1 MLDVDALFYQKTKMK
16 KHYVAILTFL
26 CLGAHAQVTQ
36 IGSDSLL
43 DIGCWNIEWFGDAT
57 NGPSDEL
64 LQYTN
69 VKNILNNT
77 DIDIW
82 GLAEVS
88 NPTTFN
94 SLLTEMVKY
103 DAVVSTFSQTQKT
116 ALIWKKN
123 KFDVINS
130 GNILTESIY
139 NYDFAGRP
147 PLEVVLRSKDTLPTD
162 TFYCYVLHLKAN
174 TGNQSEKESSYTRRK
189 NAAGYLKTFLDQ
201 NRKQKKVIVLGDWND
216 DLDESIVS
224 VNGNYLVSP
233 FANFISDSS
242 RYFYPSLWLTTSNKQ
257 STVSFPNMIDHHL
270 ISSSLKDSF
279 YIQNSALV
287 MTQTASQIPNF
298 GNSTSDHYPILSKYN
313 MKRTTK
319 PLPTG
324 LVEVIPNSI
333 VVFPNPASYT
343 VSIQSHYPVLKLM
356 LYSSNGQ
363 FIDVIYKHQQ
373 LDVSALPNGLYT
385 LLIDTEKGKTVHRLL
400 INH

>member
-1 MLDVDALFYQKTKMK
+1 
-16 KHYVAILTFL
+16 
-26 CLGAHAQVTQ
+26 
-36 IGSDSLL
+36 
-43 DIGCWNIEWFGDAT
+43 
-57 NGPSDEL
+57 
-64 LQYTN
+64 
-69 VKNILNNT
+69 
-77 DIDIW
+77 
-82 GLAEVS
+82 
-88 NPTTFN
+88 
-94 SLLTEMVKY
+94 
-103 DAVVSTFSQTQKT
+103 
-116 ALIWKKN
+116 
-123 KFDVINS
+123 
-130 GNILTESIY
+130 
-139 NYDFAGRP
+139 
-147 PLEVVLRSKDTLPTD
+147 
-162 TFYCYVLHLKAN
+162 
-174 TGNQSEKESSYTRRK
+174 
-189 NAAGYLKTFLDQ
+189 
-201 NRKQKKVIVLGDWND
+201 
-216 DLDESIVS
+216 
-224 VNGNYLVSP
+224 
-233 FANFISDSS
+233 
-242 RYFYPSLWLTTSNKQ
+242 
-257 STVSFPNMIDHHL
+257 MIDHHL

-298 GNSTSDHYPILSKYN
+298 GNSTSYHYPILSKYN